1 MVAAKRLWNR
11 NFSILWQGQLISDF
25 GNVVFAVALGFW
37 VLEMTRT
44 RQMPTGNM
52 ALMGIVEACFAL
64 PGVLLGPLAGA
75 YADRHS
81 RKRTIVAADLARGIL
96 FTSMGATAIFNV
108 FPFWTIYPLAVL
120 SGACGAFF
128 GPAISSS
135 IPDIVPMEALTR
147 ANSARSLSS
156 TATQLVGNSLGGLL
170 YALLSAPVMILI
182 NGISFLYA
190 ACTQLFMAIPR
201 ISESGQRKP
210 ILHDMILGMQY
221 AFGHRGIRALIIM
234 NMVVGFFST
243 IIIMLLT
250 PLFRNTPGFG
260 VARFGYVMA
269 TMMAGG
275 ALGMLALS
283 TIRIRPGQRAGLFC
297 ISQLIVGTAAIPFGI
312 VSNVV
317 WLFPLAFVVGVCNAI
332 IGVVLQTVMQATIP
346 RENRGKVFGILGTV
360 SGALWPLG
368 MASSGVIASLVG
380 VRPTFVSACCM
391 LLVSSLPILFSRHF
405 REFMNT
411 DIVAAPAVNTGE
423 HGGEE

>member
-1 MVAAKRLWNR
+1 MIAVKRLWNR

-25 GNVVFAVALGFW
+25 GNVFFAVALGFW
-37 VLEMTRT
+37 VLERTRT
-44 RQMPTGNM
+44 AQMPTGNM
-52 ALMGIVEACFAL
+52 ALMGIIEACFAL
-64 PGVLLGPLAGA
+64 PGVLLGPFAGA

-96 FTSMGATAIFNV
+96 FASMGATAILNV
-108 FPFWTIYPLAVL
+108 FPFWIIYPLAVL

-135 IPDIVPMEALTR
+135 IPDIVPMDALTR
-147 ANSARSLSS
+147 ANSARGLSS
-156 TATQLVGNSLGGLL
+156 TATQLLGNSLGGVL

-190 ACTQLFMAIPR
+190 GCTQLFMAIPR
-201 ISESGQRKP
+201 ISGSGRRKP
-210 ILHDMILGMQY
+210 ILQEMIAGMRY
-221 AFGHRGIRALIIM
+221 TFGHRGIRALITM

-250 PLFRNTPGFG
+250 PLFKNTPGFG
-260 VARFGYVMA
+260 VERFGYVMG

-283 TIRIRPGQRAGLFC
+283 AIRIKPGQRAGLFC
-297 ISQLIVGTAAIPFGI
+297 FSQVTVGILAIPFGI

-317 WLFPLAFVVGVCNAI
+317 WLFPVAFIVGACNSV

-346 RENRGKVFGILGTV
+346 QENRGKVFGILGTV

-368 MASSGVIASLVG
+368 MASSGVIASFAG
-380 VRPTFVSACCM
+380 VRPTFVGACCM
-391 LLVSSLPILFSRHF
+391 LLVASLPILFSRHF

-411 DIVAAPAVNTGE
+411 DIAAAPAVEASERGRGE
-423 HGGEE
+423 